1 MTEQLVQSGR
11 LQEKFCAQMPLI
23 GDKAP
28 AFEAETTKGMI
39 RFPDD
44 YAGKW
49 VILFSH
55 PADFTPVC
63 TSELFTFAKMTEE
76 FREMDAEL
84 VGFMDRNGL
93 GTVATR
99 ANIIRTLLER
109 KYIRYSGKYVIPTPK
124 GLFFYET
131 VRGMKIADASLTS
144 GWEAELAQIERGER
158 TPEEF
163 LDGVLELVKGITGE
177 IRRIQRPEE

>member
-1 MTEQLVQSGR
+1 MAGCS
-11 LQEKFCAQMPLI
+11 I
-23 GDKAP
+23 
-28 AFEAETTKGMI
+28 I
-39 RFPDD
+39 RKRNLPPSP
-44 YAGKW
+44 Y
-49 VILFSH
+49 
-55 PADFTPVC
+55 T
-63 TSELFTFAKMTEE
+63 
-76 FREMDAEL
+76 DAEL

-177 IRRIQRPEE
+177 IRRIHARRNDPRRFTGHPDSRQTKEERGTGVIRGPCLFPFLEPA

>member
-1 MTEQLVQSGR
+1 MRVIVVE
-11 LQEKFCAQMPLI
+11 
-23 GDKAP
+23 DN
-28 AFEAETTKGMI
+28 
-39 RFPDD
+39 
-44 YAGKW
+44 
-49 VILFSH
+49 ILFCDYICNFLQN
-55 PADFTPVC
+55 ADYQTVKAYRLAQARQVIAR
-63 TSELFTFAKMTEE
+63 SV
-76 FREMDAEL
+76 REDDIVLADLRLPDGESTALLEWMREQ
-84 VGFMDRNGL
+84 GY
-93 GTVATR
+93 T
-99 ANIIRTLLER
+99 RTLLER